1 MLQVSKILLIF
12 LQSNP
17 ASPLELFLVPFLKGF
32 RFSSNFLTYDHIVL
46 LFQLVLA
53 QVILTPVK
61 LSSSLSI
68 TSKDTIP

>member
-1 MLQVSKILLIF
+1 MIENELPPPPLLR
-12 LQSNP
+12 
-17 ASPLELFLVPFLKGF
+17 GF
-32 RFSSNFLTYDHIVL
+32 VFSSNFLMYDHIVL

-53 QVILTPVK
+53 LIPTPIK

>member
-1 MLQVSKILLIF
+1 MIENELPPLLRGF
-12 LQSNP
+12 L
-17 ASPLELFLVPFLKGF
+17 
-32 RFSSNFLTYDHIVL
+32 FSSNFLMYDHIVL

-53 QVILTPVK
+53 LIPTPIK

>member
-1 MLQVSKILLIF
+1 M
-12 LQSNP
+12 N
-17 ASPLELFLVPFLKGF
+17 SPPPPPFLRGF
-32 RFSSNFLTYDHIVL
+32 TFSSNFLMYNYIVL

-53 QVILTPVK
+53 LIPTPVK

>member
-1 MLQVSKILLIF
+1 MIENELPPPPLLRG
-12 LQSNP
+12 S
-17 ASPLELFLVPFLKGF
+17 V
-32 RFSSNFLTYDHIVL
+32 FSSNFLMYDYIVL

-53 QVILTPVK
+53 LIPTPIK